1 MRILFFGDIVAKPGR
16 KAVTTSLPKLREEFT
31 PDFVFGNVENLS
43 HGLGVTPNA
52 LQELLDAKF
61 DGFTSGNHIYDKD
74 AVFELFQNSS
84 LPLLR
89 PYNMPHE
96 KVPGHN
102 ILELQHGS
110 RKLLIMNFMGTA
122 FFQEPYENPFTKIPE
137 VLEKYKDERLAGI
150 IIDFHAE
157 ATAEKRA
164 LGFYLDGKV
173 SAVLGTHTHV
183 QTNDAQILENGT
195 AYITDIGMLGTSNS
209 IIGASKSTLEKTYVG
224 GNPFRYEVEEE
235 GPSEIAFVIIDIDPE
250 TQKATKI
257 VSHKRPVQ

>member
-16 KAVTTSLPKLREEFT
+16 KAVTQSLPKLREEFA

-52 LQELLDAKF
+52 LQELIDAKF
-61 DGFTSGNHIYDKD
+61 DGFTSGNHIYDKE
-74 AVFELFQNSS
+74 AVFELFQNAS

-89 PYNMPHE
+89 PVNMPHE
-96 KVPGHN
+96 KVKGHD

-110 RKLLIMNFMGTA
+110 RKLIVMNFMGNA

-137 VLEKYKDERLAGI
+137 ILETYKNERLAGI

-164 LGFYLDGKV
+164 LGFFLDGKV

-183 QTNDAQILENGT
+183 QTNDVQILENGT
-195 AYITDIGMLGTSNS
+195 AYITDMGMSGTTNS
-209 IIGASKSTLEKTYVG
+209 IIGASKSTLQKTFIEQQ
-224 GNPFRYEVEEE
+224 PFRYQVEEE
-235 GPSEIAFVIIDIDPE
+235 GPSEIAFVVIDIDPE
-250 TQKATKI
+250 TQKTTKI
-257 VSHKRPVQ
+257 VSYKRPVE

>member
-16 KAVTTSLPKLREEFT
+16 KAVTTSLPKLREEFA

-52 LQELLDAKF
+52 LQELLEAKF
-61 DGFTSGNHIYDKD
+61 DGFTSGNHIYDKE
-74 AVFELFQNSS
+74 AVFELFQNAS

-110 RKLLIMNFMGTA
+110 RKLVVVNFMGTA
-122 FFQEPYENPFTKIPE
+122 FFQTPYQNPFVQVQE
-137 VLEKYKDERLAGI
+137 VLEKYKNERLAGI
-150 IIDFHAE
+150 LVDFHAE
-157 ATAEKRA
+157 ASAEKRA

-183 QTNDAQILENGT
+183 QTNDAQILEHGT
-195 AYITDIGMLGTSNS
+195 AYITDMGMSGTSNS
-209 IIGASKSTLEKTYVG
+209 IIGASRAMLEEVYVKG
-224 GNPFRYEVEEE
+224 EKFRYEVEEE
-235 GPSEIAFVIIDIDPE
+235 GPSEVAFVVIDIDPE

-257 VSHKRPVQ
+257 ESCKRKIS